1 MEVLAV
7 IYILVFLIFAL
18 IAFAVMQIKMSGLK
32 VKDFFSFIEANEM
45 LDKLYRCAVRYEKL
59 TPMEQLIF
67 LKEAE
72 KVFNAYEK
80 VPEILWEDEYQKYME
95 VLNTYKDIKVLRWV
109 S

>member
-45 LDKLYRCAVRYEKL
+45 LDKL
-59 TPMEQLIF
+59 
-67 LKEAE
+67 
-72 KVFNAYEK
+72 
-80 VPEILWEDEYQKYME
+80 
-95 VLNTYKDIKVLRWV
+95 
-109 S
+109 